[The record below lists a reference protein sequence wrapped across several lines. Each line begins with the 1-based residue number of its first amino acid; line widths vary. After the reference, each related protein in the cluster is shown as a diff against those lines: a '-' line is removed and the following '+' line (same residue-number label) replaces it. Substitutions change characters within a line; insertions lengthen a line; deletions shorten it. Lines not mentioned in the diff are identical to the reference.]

1 MNNHS
6 KPGILEEKFFEYWER
21 NSEMPAR
28 SKGTNA
34 SKSAPSNLLV
44 VAVVGKT
51 FHDEVVDPVEG
62 GLLLRGVL
70 DGHGN
75 EGNVGVGRLDH
86 VFGGVVLRYSV
97 VRRIGG
103 AHVPMREMVRCD
115 KRFEFVMK

>member
-1 MNNHS
+1 MFVEDYFLQDFTDLFVI
-6 KPGILEEKFFEYWER
+6 P
-21 NSEMPAR
+21 
-28 SKGTNA
+28 
-34 SKSAPSNLLV
+34 
-44 VAVVGKT
+44 VVGKSL
-51 FHDEVVDPVEG
+51 HYKVVDAVEC
-62 GLLLRGVL
+62 GLLVWGVL

-75 EGNVGVGRLDH
+75 EGDVGVGRLDH